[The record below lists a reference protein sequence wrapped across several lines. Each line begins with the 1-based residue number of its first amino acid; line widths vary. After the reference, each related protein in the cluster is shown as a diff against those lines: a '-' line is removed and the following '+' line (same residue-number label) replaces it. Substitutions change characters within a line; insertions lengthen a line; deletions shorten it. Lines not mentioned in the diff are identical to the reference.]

1 MVGALNTSSP
11 ALAPQG
17 QPSGRAI
24 SPLVI
29 SGNGEKSTRAG
40 AVTSAGPERQQS
52 ISYGHHRQT
61 SIVHGMPHHS
71 RNSSFAN
78 SPARSYRSPQTAGLY
93 NGFSPE
99 HIEFDSMS
107 DDPPDYISTTSTSEI
122 GTSSLRSQSSTS
134 TLPEDQGIV
143 DHELSMLTQRRI
155 ERTPSVK
162 PRREHGRSQSK
173 NQPDQISVGEYA
185 LHHLFNSVGRFR
197 SAELHTH

>member
-1 MVGALNTSSP
+1 MVGTLNTSSP

-17 QPSGRAI
+17 QLSGRAI

-29 SGNGEKSTRAG
+29 TGNGENSTRAG
-40 AVTSAGPERQQS
+40 AVTSGGLERQQS

-78 SPARSYRSPQTAGLY
+78 SPARSHRSPQTAGLY

-99 HIEFDSMS
+99 HISFDSMS
-107 DDPPDYISTTSTSEI
+107 DDPPDYVSTATSEV

-134 TLPEDQGIV
+134 TLPEDHGIM
-143 DHELSMLTQRRI
+143 DQELSMLTQRRI

-162 PRREHGRSQSK
+162 PRREHGRSLSK
-173 NQPDQISVGEYA
+173 NQPEQISVGEYA
-185 LHHLFNSVGRFR
+185 LHHLFNSVGETRFM
-197 SAELHTH
+197 

>member
-1 MVGALNTSSP
+1 MIGTLNTSSP
-11 ALAPQG
+11 ALASQG

-29 SGNGEKSTRAG
+29 TGNGENSTRAG
-40 AVTSAGPERQQS
+40 AVTSSGLERQQS
-52 ISYGHHRQT
+52 LSYGHHRQT

-78 SPARSYRSPQTAGLY
+78 SPARSHRSPQTAGLY

-99 HIEFDSMS
+99 HLAFESMS
-107 DDPPDYISTTSTSEI
+107 DDPPDYVSTTSTSEV

-134 TLPEDQGIV
+134 TLPEDHGII
-143 DHELSMLTQRRI
+143 DQELSMLTQRRI

-173 NQPDQISVGEYA
+173 NQPEQISVGEYA
-185 LHHLFNSVGRFR
+185 LHHLFNSVGQIR
-197 SAELHTH
+197 SIYLYTY